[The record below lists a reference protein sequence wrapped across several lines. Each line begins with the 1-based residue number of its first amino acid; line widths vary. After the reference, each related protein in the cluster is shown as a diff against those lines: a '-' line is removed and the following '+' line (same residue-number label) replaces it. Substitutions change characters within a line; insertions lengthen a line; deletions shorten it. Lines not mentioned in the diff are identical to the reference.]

1 MGRNANFRVTS
12 VCGHVFSIDFED
24 KFNNWEK
31 TDPAELFS
39 AGTKKDEANPKMRIA
54 AHLKNESRNASE
66 LVLWLDCDREGEN
79 ICYEVIQC
87 CKNIPNKN
95 IRRAHF
101 SAITDKDIK
110 AAMNN
115 LGKITKPNAQ
125 TNHYDLGYPNK
136 LESLSVD
143 ARQEIDL
150 RVGCAF
156 TRFQTKFFQVSILL

>member
-1 MGRNANFRVTS
+1 MGRNATFRVTS

-24 KFNNWEK
+24 QFNNWEK

-39 AGTKKDEANPKMRIA
+39 AGTKKDEANPKMRIG
-54 AHLKNESRNASE
+54 AHLKNESRDASD

-101 SAITDKDIK
+101 SAIVDKDIK

-115 LGKITKPNAQ
+115 LGLFTIHVLSLIQELCRVTQLQ
-125 TNHYDLGYPNK
+125 TPILAIYAHLLPWF
-136 LESLSVD
+136 LTSLLVIP
-143 ARQEIDL
+143 R
-150 RVGCAF
+150 
-156 TRFQTKFFQVSILL
+156 TLLPHKN

>member
-54 AHLKNESRNASE
+54 AHLKNESRDASE

-115 LGKITKPNAQ
+115 LGKDTKSKLGRSKLTKQ
-125 TNHYDLGYPNK
+125 YD
-136 LESLSVD
+136 S
-143 ARQEIDL
+143 
-150 RVGCAF
+150 
-156 TRFQTKFFQVSILL
+156 

>member
-1 MGRNANFRVTS
+1 MY
-12 VCGHVFSIDFED
+12 CSIDFED

-54 AHLKNESRNASE
+54 AHLKNESRDASE

-115 LGKITKPNAQ
+115 LGKVTEPNTLKSKTVQAIQINSNPYQLMPVRKLISVSDVPLRDFKP
-125 TNHYDLGYPNK
+125 
-136 LESLSVD
+136 S
-143 ARQEIDL
+143 
-150 RVGCAF
+150 
-156 TRFQTKFFQVSILL
+156 FFR